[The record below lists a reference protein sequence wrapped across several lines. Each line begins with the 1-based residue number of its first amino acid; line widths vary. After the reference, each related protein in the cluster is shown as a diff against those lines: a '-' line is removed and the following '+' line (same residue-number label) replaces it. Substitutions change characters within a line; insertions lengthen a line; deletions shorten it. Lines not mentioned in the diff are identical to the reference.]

1 MIALTR
7 IERIIDGM
15 GFRVVVGR
23 GVADAL
29 RIGPGTMV
37 KLGGRD
43 GWSGG
48 VVTSVEDGLGS
59 GIAVTRDVADAT
71 GHGLVALHVIDRVSP
86 ADEVVLRFRGVQS
99 VKSVELEMVAALLKV
114 FRPPIFPGFRLVSAS
129 LEVVVSEV
137 RPRHPAVAT
146 YSTRFRLG

>member
-1 MIALTR
+1 MIALAR
-7 IERIIDGM
+7 IEHVIDEM

-48 VVTSVEDGLGS
+48 IVTRVEDGLGS
-59 GIAVTRDVADAT
+59 GIAVTRDVANAT
-71 GHGLVALHVIDRVSP
+71 GPGLVALHVISRTQP
-86 ADEVVLRFRGVQS
+86 ADEVVLRFRGAQS
-99 VKSVELEMVAALLKV
+99 VKTVELEVVAALFKV
-114 FRPPIFPGFRLVSAS
+114 FRPPIFPGFRLVSAG